1 MVFGPLRAALR
12 PFARTLVSGTP
23 PFSSKAPPLT
33 FPKSDLSSSFGSLHL
48 RSPWTP
54 PTSAIH
60 SLTDTRLPKRR
71 PTLVAK
77 PKRARLRPKGPI
89 AWVQHVPGEPIPASQ
104 PNKGS
109 LKERNE
115 KKRRKLKHDFIVAER
130 KKRKAEIQAAKRK
143 KLEQR
148 VERKM
153 AAVAR
158 DRAWAQRLAELQKM
172 EEEKKKSMT

>member
-1 MVFGPLRAALR
+1 MVFGLLRSALR
-12 PFARTLVSGTP
+12 PLSRNFVSRTPTFSLVP
-23 PFSSKAPPLT
+23 PRFTS
-33 FPKSDLSSSFGSLHL
+33 PKPDLSPLFGSLHL
-48 RSPWTP
+48 RSPWISA
-54 PTSAIH
+54 TSSIH
-60 SLTDTRLPKRR
+60 SLTDTRMPKRR
-71 PTLVAK
+71 PSLVAK
-77 PKRARLRPKGPI
+77 RKRARLRPKGPI
-89 AWVQHVPGEPIPASQ
+89 AWVQHVPGEPIPVSQ

-172 EEEKKKSMT
+172 EEEKKKSMA